1 MIFEGKKS
9 TGDYHGSF
17 NFEVFYGWFQKQL
30 LPNLPDKSC
39 IVMDRAT
46 YHMVPEERLTLTQM
60 KRAEI
65 QQWLTNNKIYWEE
78 HWLKPK
84 LLETI
89 EQSMPIRLAQAR

>member
-39 IVMDRAT
+39 VVMDRAT
-46 YHMVPEERLTLTQM
+46 YHMVQEERLILAQM
-60 KRAEI
+60 KKTEI
-65 QQWLTNNKIYWEE
+65 QQCWTLDKAI
-78 HWLKPK
+78 L
-84 LLETI
+84 
-89 EQSMPIRLAQAR
+89 